1 MARLTI
7 ERAIQ
12 NLFFKDDFQELL
24 LREPNLDSDCPLHAL
39 KQKNIVN
46 FRCEGINTFLN
57 QNLNQCFRYITFLAL
72 KELDINLL
80 CTLIAVRIELQIAHL
95 FMYILN
101 TY

>member
-46 FRCEGINTFLN
+46 FRCKGIDTFLN
-57 QNLNQCFRYITFLAL
+57 
-72 KELDINLL
+72 
-80 CTLIAVRIELQIAHL
+80 
-95 FMYILN
+95 
-101 TY
+101 